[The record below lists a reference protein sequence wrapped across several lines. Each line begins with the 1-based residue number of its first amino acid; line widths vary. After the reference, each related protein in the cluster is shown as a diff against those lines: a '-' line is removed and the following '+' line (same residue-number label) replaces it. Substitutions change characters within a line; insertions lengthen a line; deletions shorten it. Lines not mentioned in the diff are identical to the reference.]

1 MFTKKNQLKKKCLS
15 NTVYLYKKP
24 LDMKSNPNAILID
37 NYFGLL
43 NSLSKENKLKL
54 IAKLSNSI
62 IDEGSEN
69 ENIVDK
75 FFGAFKSEKSAEE
88 LIKEIRE
95 SRTFNRTIEPF

>member
-1 MFTKKNQLKKKCLS
+1 
-15 NTVYLYKKP
+15 
-24 LDMKSNPNAILID
+24 MKSNTNAVLID

-43 NSLSKENKLKL
+43 SSLSSENKLKL

-62 IDEGSEN
+62 IN
-69 ENIVDK
+69 EATDNDNIVDK

-95 SRTFNRTIEPF
+95 SRTFNRTIEAF